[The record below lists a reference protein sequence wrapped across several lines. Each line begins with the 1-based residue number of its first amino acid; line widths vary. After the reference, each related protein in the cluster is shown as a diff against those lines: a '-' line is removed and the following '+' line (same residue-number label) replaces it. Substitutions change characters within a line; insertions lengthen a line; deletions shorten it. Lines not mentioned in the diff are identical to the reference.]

1 MSGTTVVVT
10 YRALTDQVDLAIRE
24 IGALIA
30 KVQASES
37 ACGGIT
43 MLQDAN
49 DSTKITL
56 IEHWPSQELFLGP
69 HMQQPHIQ
77 AFIQSA
83 GTFLAG
89 PPEISFWHTL
99 GGV

>member
-99 GGV
+99 GE